1 MDEGPIHLVNAGL
14 IDQLSNLGWQVD
26 FGGHHQFEDISADND
41 PPIGKLKNPR
51 MVSRV
56 TKAVA
61 DAVGMHAMKGSL
73 VLTLGGDHSLVSMS
87 NGSVFPLRLSSE
99 FRQWALSQAP

>member
-14 IDQLSNLGWQVD
+14 INQLSGLGWKVD

-51 MVSRV
+51 MVSQV
-56 TKAVA
+56 AKAVSH
-61 DAVGMHAMKGSL
+61 AVGEHVKNGNLA
-73 VLTLGGDHSLVSMS
+73 LTLGGDHSLVSMS
-87 NGSVFPLRLSSE
+87 
-99 FRQWALSQAP
+99 A